1 MTPRLRTVGS
11 MSRTSGALRLC
22 RMLVRL
28 TDSRSCGMNIRVIAL
43 APSMGT
49 GPPPGSGD
57 GGSSLIG
64 WVGRRPDL
72 VGVGVEVRAG
82 RGAAQKSLGPEDG
95 PGAAAPSS
103 TDRQAQPAL
112 QGAITLDAPAD
123 EQAAHCELGEAQ
135 STYFATAD
143 HQ

>member
-82 RGAAQKSLGPEDG
+82 RGAAQKRLGPEDG
-95 PGAAAPSS
+95 PGAAAPRSP
-103 TDRQAQPAL
+103 DRQAEPDLEGVVAL
-112 QGAITLDAPAD
+112 AD
-123 EQAAHCELGEAQ
+123 HAEEQADRAAIG
-135 STYFATAD
+135 TAD
-143 HQ
+143 SHPSRTEKS